1 MFSFLKFLNAKSD
14 ADKNKVPDNLSG
26 TTLNLNSP
34 EASALNIFHNKL
46 PIAHKSNE
54 INSPLRSSCKETVTS
69 PGFSYR
75 IVQRARE
82 MRSTTPNMDLSN
94 LSTPFTLENSLNGR
108 NTINGNYSMR
118 DGYDKKRKLMETLDN
133 FGIRKR
139 TRQVSS
145 GDAFVDRRRKTITE
159 SNTPDRLTVMNGH
172 NHRLTQPISIVM
184 NSKNIN
190 IDNKKT
196 KRHGDFETNM
206 CHSQKKPKTRNN
218 EILSSYS
225 SSKFL
230 LKSGQKRPYPRDHED
245 NSPNRKHCKSCTCC
259 GSTVLLEN
267 DQNKLN
273 KSDKTTETDLSDDLV
288 TVAASRIFNRSGKT
302 QVVKKIT
309 MKTILDEVFDDVD
322 PVPYT
327 SIDKLEEKKKNAE
340 NRTPK
345 LNEIQ
350 PAITANLFSVPVSSA
365 TSVTTPSTQS
375 MSLIFGH
382 NLSENTPKVNEENKI
397 NTPLQFNFESPTASA
412 VSSVETNN
420 KQTNEGVEKLNDKD
434 KPKSINNIITFETPK
449 NSVQRPNQQPKL
461 QFQSP
466 EKNENTN
473 DKSPTEGQKDSK
485 NDKNVPS
492 FQFTIPTST
501 PGGSIVNS
509 STTNNLSKINENNL
523 SVSRFD
529 SPIENSSNKI
539 SFTFETNE
547 KRSTPV
553 MQFGAPKVDD
563 KQSTPVMQFGASKVD
578 DKQSAPVMQFGTSKV
593 DDKQST
599 PVMQFGAPK
608 VDDKQSTPVMQFGS
622 PKADD
627 QQSTPVMQF
636 GAPKVDDKQSTPVL
650 QFKTTKDAVNPT
662 STSLFSFGNNQK
674 SIDNSKTTE
683 PIKFQFGSSKPDTT
697 SSTESKNVVIGS
709 NNLQNQNLFNFGK
722 TNSNILS
729 LTTSNPPK
737 YDSISGKSPQKLQ
750 FGTLPTPVFGT
761 SNSDQSKSQFTNSV
775 SQSIDSQGPKLVFG
789 QTTENKSA
797 TSTSSMLFPNNTAN
811 GVFQFNSSSS
821 KLNDKPSETPT
832 NSFQFSSVKTAPFGA
847 SAPQDKTAFQFS
859 VPKSEDSKTQ
869 FSTPTFGSQ
878 NSNIAP
884 FKFGSNDKPA
894 SFGNTFPALNQ
905 PLQFTNNTEKPV
917 EPFKF
922 GSAASASNTFQFN
935 ANKNV
940 SSPVKF
946 GQTSNTFSTPT
957 FSGFGSSAPPQT
969 TSFGNV
975 QPSQPLPFGNM
986 TSPNAAPTFGNT
998 TSPPSSNTFGTNQG
1012 FQFGSTSNAPNN
1024 SSTFAF
1030 GGTQQPQ
1037 KSEGAFNF
1045 NAASPPAVSPFQFG
1059 QTPSALSTPQFG
1071 GTQTQGS
1078 FNFGSPQITATVMPG
1093 SSQPLFS
1100 MGTAPAG
1107 ERRKAK
1113 AVRRRQ

>member
-1 MFSFLKFLNAKSD
+1 
-14 ADKNKVPDNLSG
+14 
-26 TTLNLNSP
+26 
-34 EASALNIFHNKL
+34 
-46 PIAHKSNE
+46 
-54 INSPLRSSCKETVTS
+54 
-69 PGFSYR
+69 
-75 IVQRARE
+75 
-82 MRSTTPNMDLSN
+82 
-94 LSTPFTLENSLNGR
+94 
-108 NTINGNYSMR
+108 
-118 DGYDKKRKLMETLDN
+118 
-133 FGIRKR
+133 
-139 TRQVSS
+139 
-145 GDAFVDRRRKTITE
+145 
-159 SNTPDRLTVMNGH
+159 
-172 NHRLTQPISIVM
+172 
-184 NSKNIN
+184 
-190 IDNKKT
+190 
-196 KRHGDFETNM
+196 
-206 CHSQKKPKTRNN
+206 
-218 EILSSYS
+218 
-225 SSKFL
+225 
-230 LKSGQKRPYPRDHED
+230 
-245 NSPNRKHCKSCTCC
+245 
-259 GSTVLLEN
+259 VLLEN

-563 KQSTPVMQFGASKVD
+563 KQSTPVFQFGAPKADDKQSTPVMQFGAPKVDDKQSTPVMQFGAPKVDDKQSTPVMQFGASKVDDKQSAPVMQFGTSKVDDKQSTPVMQFGAPKVDDKQSTPVMQFGASKVDDKQSAPVMQFGTSKVD

-722 TNSNILS
+722 TDSNILS

-1071 GTQTQGS
+1071 GTQTQGINS
-1078 FNFGSPQITATVMPG
+1078 
-1093 SSQPLFS
+1093 
-1100 MGTAPAG
+1100 
-1107 ERRKAK
+1107 
-1113 AVRRRQ
+1113 